1 MYLLRARGLV
11 IGYRSFFNTQRL
23 LTIDV
28 LEIEEKSRLLF
39 YGPNGIGKTTFAKT
53 LAGLLKPL
61 GGWLERRLGPED
73 VFLVPEAN
81 DLPPTLRPMQ
91 FIKAVCDLY
100 GARCGSMDLSAFG
113 VPDVKIGHLSQ
124 GQRRRVYFA
133 LAVALDRRLTIFDDP
148 LVHVDERGVALF
160 ADVLKALGGAVVV
173 FVRPEH
179 VDLIGAEVK
188 VDLRRYV

>member
-1 MYLLRARGLV
+1 MSAESSWLGDR
-11 IGYRSFFNTQRL
+11 ISWFFNTRRL

-28 LEIEEKSRLLF
+28 LEIKEKSRLLF

-73 VFLVPEAN
+73 VFLVQRRTICP
-81 DLPPTLRPMQ
+81 PPTLRPMQ

-100 GARCGSMDLSAFG
+100 GARCGSVDLSAFG

-124 GQRRRVYFA
+124 GQRRRIYFA

-148 LVHVDERGVALF
+148 LVHVDEGGVALF
-160 ADVLKALGGAVVV
+160 ADVLRALSGAVVV

-179 VDLIGAEVK
+179 VDLIETEVK